1 MNTTDDAVIRAGGID
16 WAAHWLDLVDTRRV
30 VIEGLANQGAQTSF
44 WDRRADRFARRVQ
57 AADPTTDPLTIAILE
72 LARPGDTVLDVGAGT
87 GRYALPLAAAVRHV
101 TAVEPAS
108 AMVEQLTRALEER
121 QVGNVTVVH
130 DRWEDAAVEPHDL
143 VLCANVLY
151 PIAEVVP
158 FVGKLDAHA
167 RRTCAIVIRVDQMGA
182 MIEPLWWEIWGHGC
196 PPEPALLDL
205 YNLLFAMGIRPNARL
220 AQRTQPQR
228 YVDIDDALGQV
239 RNQLF
244 LPADRHEHD
253 NRIRAFLAETL
264 VAAEDGFSAPSSPQ
278 YALVWWD
285 KT

>member
-1 MNTTDDAVIRAGGID
+1 MNATKDGIRAGGID
-16 WAAHWLDLVDTRRV
+16 WAAHWIELVDARRV
-30 VIEGLANQGAQTSF
+30 IIEGLAKQGPQTSF

-57 AADPTTDPLTIAILE
+57 AADPTNDPLTIAVLE
-72 LARPGDTVLDVGAGT
+72 LARAADTVLDVGAGT
-87 GRYALPLAAAVRHV
+87 GRYALPLAAAIAHV

-108 AMVEQLTRALEER
+108 AMREQLDRALEQR
-121 QVGNVTVVH
+121 QVRNVTVVPS
-130 DRWEDAAVEPHDL
+130 RWEETTVERHDL

-158 FVGKLDAHA
+158 FISKLDSHA
-167 RRTCAIVIRVDQMGA
+167 RRTCAIIMRVDQMGA

-205 YNLLFAMGIRPNARL
+205 YNLLFAMGIRANIRL
-220 AQRTQPQR
+220 AGRTEPQS
-228 YVDIDDALGQV
+228 YADIDDALGQV

-244 LPADRHEHD
+244 LPADRSEHD
-253 NRIRAFLAETL
+253 DRIRAFLAEML
-264 VAAEDGFSAPSSPQ
+264 VPGEAGFAAPSSPQ

-285 KT
+285 KP